1 MSTRTRI
8 PALLLALLWLTT
20 AGASLADIT
29 LTTDQPI
36 YDIGDIVHITAHN
49 NGPNEEQF
57 LSFPYF
63 IIYND
68 DTEECVFGCVG
79 LPVVTPFAVGETV
92 TMDYDTGI
100 VPDIAGNYTVG
111 IVVTNGTTVSYVL
124 NGPVA
129 AEAKSWSDLKALYR

>member
-8 PALLLALLWLTT
+8 PALLLALLWLCTPGTT
-20 AGASLADIT
+20 LADIT
-29 LTTDQPI
+29 LTTDHSN

-68 DTEECVFGCVG
+68 DTDECVFGCVG